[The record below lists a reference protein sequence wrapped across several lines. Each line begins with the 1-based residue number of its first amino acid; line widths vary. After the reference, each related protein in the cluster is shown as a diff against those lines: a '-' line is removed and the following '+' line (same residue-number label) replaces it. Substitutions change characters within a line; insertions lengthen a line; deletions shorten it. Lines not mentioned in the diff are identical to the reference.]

1 LYKLAARLQRVC
13 AAAVALL
20 VAVFPGSSLS
30 PIATEADEG
39 STERIERAAAEHA
52 PMQPWL
58 MPDGTLLSGPIGQ
71 TQSANWSGY
80 LSTGQSPY
88 TSIVGRWIVPS
99 VTLAPVTSVSPTAP
113 SPPATS
119 PSPTPSPSPV
129 PAVSPLPRVAPLPPI
144 APLPRVA
151 PLPPVTPLPRVAP
164 LPAVA
169 AALNLAGSSAAGDPA
184 DQLSS
189 LWIGIGGA
197 IGDSTLIQL
206 GTEQD
211 VAAASGAATY
221 FAWFEMLPAAQIM
234 LPPQQFPVAPGDI
247 MTASLQCIAPCAA
260 AAQSWTL
267 SMTDQT
273 AGWTFLLPNVAYQSS
288 LASAEWILE
297 ATLAVIPPSTTI
309 AVQPL
314 PDFGTTTFSA
324 DLVNGV
330 SPGLTPTQ
338 AVELIDPNGGS
349 TANPSIAVGGMTFQ
363 VCFGSGGVLTPCPP
377 PSVLLAA
384 AVLPS
389 SRSVELGNTATA
401 FATLINAGPATVTG
415 CGIAPITPVSANF
428 AYQTTDPATNA
439 IVGQPNTPVS
449 LAAGA
454 AQSFVVAFSPTAPF
468 DPSDVALGFVC
479 AGLLGPPIFPGLNTS
494 LLSASATPVPD
505 IVALAAT
512 ASNDGILHLPGNS
525 GANAFAVAVVNLGA
539 TAAIT
544 ATANTGVA
552 SLPLAV
558 AICQTNPA
566 SGQCLG
572 PAASSA
578 STTIMAN
585 ATPTFAIFAAAV
597 DGVPFVPQT
606 NRIFVEFSD
615 ANGVVRGS
623 TSVAV
628 ETQ

>member
-1 LYKLAARLQRVC
+1 
-13 AAAVALL
+13 
-20 VAVFPGSSLS
+20 
-30 PIATEADEG
+30 
-39 STERIERAAAEHA
+39 
-52 PMQPWL
+52 M
-58 MPDGTLLSGPIGQ
+58 
-71 TQSANWSGY
+71 
-80 LSTGQSPY
+80 
-88 TSIVGRWIVPS
+88 
-99 VTLAPVTSVSPTAP
+99 
-113 SPPATS
+113 
-119 PSPTPSPSPV
+119 
-129 PAVSPLPRVAPLPPI
+129 
-144 APLPRVA
+144 
-151 PLPPVTPLPRVAP
+151 
-164 LPAVA
+164 
-169 AALNLAGSSAAGDPA
+169 GD
-184 DQLSS
+184 Q
-189 LWIGIGGA
+189 
-197 IGDSTLIQL
+197 TLIQL

-211 VAAASGAATY
+211 VSAASGAATY
-221 FAWFEMLPAAQIM
+221 FAWYEMLPAFQIP
-234 LPPQQFPVAPGDI
+234 LSSQQFPVAPGDI
-247 MTASLQCIAPCAA
+247 MSASLQCVASCTAGG
-260 AAQSWTL
+260 AQLWTL

-273 AGWTFLLPNVAYQSS
+273 AGWTFTLPNVVYQSS

-297 ATLAVIPPSTTI
+297 ATTVAGAI
-309 AVQPL
+309 APL
-314 PDFGTTTFSA
+314 PDFGSTTFSA

-415 CGIAPITPVSANF
+415 CGITPITPVTASF

-479 AGLLGPPIFPGLNTS
+479 TGLLGPPIFPGLNTS